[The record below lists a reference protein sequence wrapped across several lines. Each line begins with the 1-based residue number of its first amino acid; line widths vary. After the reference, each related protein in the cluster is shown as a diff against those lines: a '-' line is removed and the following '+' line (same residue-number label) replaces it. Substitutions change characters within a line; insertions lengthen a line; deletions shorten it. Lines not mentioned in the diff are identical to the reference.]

1 MINYHANY
9 LSTLHSFNNG
19 SLYCRSGK
27 ASPAFLVKPMAQAI
41 IYLNQEVD
49 SVLDKID
56 QGKPLPVRD
65 CSVVL
70 RELVAIDR
78 KARKLGLS
86 LQVAR
91 TVDTLRRQG
100 FLRR

>member
-1 MINYHANY
+1 MINYHANFQ
-9 LSTLHSFNNG
+9 STLYSYNQG
-19 SLYCRSGK
+19 SLFHRNGK
-27 ASPAFLVKPMAQAI
+27 AGASFLAKPMAQAI
-41 IYLNQEVD
+41 IYLNNEVE
-49 SVLDKID
+49 SEFAREKVNTTKI
-56 QGKPLPVRD
+56 G
-65 CSVVL
+65 
-70 RELVAIDR
+70 ELFLSLHKIDR

>member
-9 LSTLHSFNNG
+9 LSTLYSFNNG